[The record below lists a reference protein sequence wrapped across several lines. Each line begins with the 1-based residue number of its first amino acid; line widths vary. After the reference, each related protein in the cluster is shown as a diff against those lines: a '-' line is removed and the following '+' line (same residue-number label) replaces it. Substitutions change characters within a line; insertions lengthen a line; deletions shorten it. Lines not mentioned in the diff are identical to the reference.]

1 MNDEREHVLCT
12 MMRERQSERE
22 KKKRERKRERERE
35 KRKSKGKIIWLVSVD
50 GPHIQQY
57 SEHQISS
64 LLFK

>member
-12 MMRERQSERE
+12 MKRERQSERE
-22 KKKRERKRERERE
+22 KKKRERETERE

>member
-1 MNDEREHVLCT
+1 M
-12 MMRERQSERE
+12 RE
-22 KKKRERKRERERE
+22 KKRRERETERE